1 MKTLFKLILVLAIA
15 AGGLYWFAG
24 YTPED
29 AKTTTQHVAHT
40 IKEQTIEQGEDQLS
54 RIDRIKRLFHFKEA
68 VEEAMD
74 KRVPLEH
81 RVRSEDIS
89 PIVKQAL
96 VATEDKRFYEHGAV
110 DFFSIGRALYTN
122 TIAGQ
127 TVEGGSTITQQ
138 LVKNLFLSSKR
149 IMSRKVEEVF
159 LAYLMEHYYSKDEI
173 ITMYLNTIYY
183 GTDYYGIKSA
193 SEGYFNTEPKDL
205 NLSQAAVLAGI
216 PQAPSYFNPV
226 SNIDATK
233 QRQRTVLTLMAQ
245 QGIIS
250 YADIDKAYYK
260 RLDAPKKQQNH

>member
-1 MKTLFKLILVLAIA
+1 MKTLFKLILVLTIA

-24 YTPED
+24 HTPED

-68 VEEAMD
+68 VEEAID
-74 KRVPLEH
+74 KRVEH

-149 IMSRKVEEVF
+149 IMSRKVEEMF
-159 LAYLMEHYYSKDEI
+159 LAYLMEYYYSKDEI

-183 GTDYYGIKSA
+183 GTDYYGIKAA

-226 SNIDATK
+226 SNMNATK

-260 RLDAPKKQQNH
+260 RLDVPKKHQDH

>member
-1 MKTLFKLILVLAIA
+1 MKTLLKLILVLAIA

-29 AKTTTQHVAHT
+29 AKTTTQHVAYT

-68 VEEAMD
+68 VEEAID
-74 KRVPLEH
+74 KRVEH
-81 RVRSEDIS
+81 RVRSEDIN

-122 TIAGQ
+122 IIAGQ

-149 IMSRKVEEVF
+149 IMSRKVEEIF

-183 GTDYYGIKSA
+183 GTDYYGIKAA
-193 SEGYFNTEPKDL
+193 SEGYFNTDPKDL

-226 SNIDATK
+226 SNMDATK

-250 YADIDKAYYK
+250 YADIDRAYYK
-260 RLDAPKKQQNH
+260 RLDAPKKHRVTD

>member
-122 TIAGQ
+122 TIAG
-127 TVEGGSTITQQ
+127 STITQQ

-183 GTDYYGIKSA
+183 GTDYYGIKAA
-193 SEGYFNTEPKDL
+193 SEGYFKTEPKDL

-260 RLDAPKKQQNH
+260 RLDAPKKQENH

>member
-1 MKTLFKLILVLAIA
+1 MAA
-15 AGGLYWFAG
+15 AGVYWFAG

-29 AKTTTQHVAHT
+29 ASNATQHVAHT

-68 VEEAMD
+68 VEEAID
-74 KRVPLEH
+74 KRVEH
-81 RVRSEDIS
+81 RVRSEDINT
-89 PIVKQAL
+89 IVKQAL

-122 TIAGQ
+122 IIAGQ

-149 IMSRKVEEVF
+149 IMSRKVEEIF

-183 GTDYYGIKSA
+183 GTDYYGIKAA
-193 SEGYFNTEPKDL
+193 SEGYFNTDPKDL

-226 SNIDATK
+226 SNMDATK

-250 YADIDKAYYK
+250 YADIDRAYYK
-260 RLDAPKKQQNH
+260 RLDAPKKHRVTD

>member
-1 MKTLFKLILVLAIA
+1 MKTLLKLILVLAIA
-15 AGGLYWFAG
+15 AAGVYWFAG

-29 AKTTTQHVAHT
+29 ASNATQHVAHT

-54 RIDRIKRLFHFKEA
+54 RTDRIKRLFLFKEA
-68 VEEAMD
+68 VEEAID
-74 KRVPLEH
+74 KRVEH
-81 RVRSEDIS
+81 RVRSEDIN

-122 TIAGQ
+122 IIAGQ

-149 IMSRKVEEVF
+149 IMSRKVEEIF

-183 GTDYYGIKSA
+183 GTDYYGIKAA
-193 SEGYFNTEPKDL
+193 SEGYFNTDPKDL

-226 SNIDATK
+226 SNMDATK

-250 YADIDKAYYK
+250 YADIDRAYYK
-260 RLDAPKKQQNH
+260 RLDAPKKHRVTD

>member
-1 MKTLFKLILVLAIA
+1 MKTLLKLILVLAIA
-15 AGGLYWFAG
+15 AAGVYWFAG

-29 AKTTTQHVAHT
+29 ASNATQHVAHT

-68 VEEAMD
+68 VEEAID
-74 KRVPLEH
+74 KRVEH
-81 RVRSEDIS
+81 RVRSEDIN

-122 TIAGQ
+122 IIAGQ

-149 IMSRKVEEVF
+149 IMSRKVEEIF

-183 GTDYYGIKSA
+183 GTDYYGIKAA
-193 SEGYFNTEPKDL
+193 SEGYFNTDPKDL

-226 SNIDATK
+226 SNMDATK

-250 YADIDKAYYK
+250 YADIDRAYYK
-260 RLDAPKKQQNH
+260 RLDAPKKHRVTD

>member
-1 MKTLFKLILVLAIA
+1 MAA
-15 AGGLYWFAG
+15 AGVYWFAG
-24 YTPED
+24 YTPKD
-29 AKTTTQHVAHT
+29 ASNATQHVAHT

-68 VEEAMD
+68 VEEAID
-74 KRVPLEH
+74 KRVEH
-81 RVRSEDIS
+81 RVRSEDIN
-89 PIVKQAL
+89 PIVKEAL

-122 TIAGQ
+122 IIAGQ

-149 IMSRKVEEVF
+149 IMSRKVEEIF

-183 GTDYYGIKSA
+183 GTDYYGIKAA
-193 SEGYFNTEPKDL
+193 SEGYFNTDPKDL

-226 SNIDATK
+226 SNMDATK

-260 RLDAPKKQQNH
+260 RLDTPKKQQSH

>member
-1 MKTLFKLILVLAIA
+1 MKTLLKLILVLAMAA
-15 AGGLYWFAG
+15 AGVYWFAG

-29 AKTTTQHVAHT
+29 ASNATQHVAHT

-54 RIDRIKRLFHFKEA
+54 RTDRIKRLFHFKEA
-68 VEEAMD
+68 VEEAID
-74 KRVPLEH
+74 KRVEH
-81 RVRSEDIS
+81 RVRSEDIN

-122 TIAGQ
+122 IIAGQ

-149 IMSRKVEEVF
+149 IMSRKVEEIF
-159 LAYLMEHYYSKDEI
+159 LAYLVEHYYSKDEI

-183 GTDYYGIKSA
+183 GTDYYGIKAA
-193 SEGYFNTEPKDL
+193 SEGYFNTDPKDL

-226 SNIDATK
+226 SNMDATK

-250 YADIDKAYYK
+250 YADIDRAYYK
-260 RLDAPKKQQNH
+260 RLDAPKKHRVTD

>member
-29 AKTTTQHVAHT
+29 AKTTTQHVAYT

-159 LAYLMEHYYSKDEI
+159 LAYLMEHYYSKDE
-173 ITMYLNTIYY
+173 MNTIYY
-183 GTDYYGIKSA
+183 GTDYYGIKAA
-193 SEGYFNTEPKDL
+193 SEGYFKTEPKDL

>member
-1 MKTLFKLILVLAIA
+1 MAA
-15 AGGLYWFAG
+15 AGVYWFAG
-24 YTPED
+24 YTPKD
-29 AKTTTQHVAHT
+29 ASNATQHVAHT

-74 KRVPLEH
+74 KRVEH
-81 RVRSEDIS
+81 RVRSEDIN

-122 TIAGQ
+122 IIAGQ

-149 IMSRKVEEVF
+149 IMSRKVEEIF

-183 GTDYYGIKSA
+183 GTDYYGIKAA
-193 SEGYFNTEPKDL
+193 SEGYFNTDPKDL

-226 SNIDATK
+226 SNMDATK

-260 RLDAPKKQQNH
+260 RLDAPKKHRVTD

>member
-1 MKTLFKLILVLAIA
+1 MAA
-15 AGGLYWFAG
+15 AGVYWFAG

-29 AKTTTQHVAHT
+29 ASNATQHVAHT

-54 RIDRIKRLFHFKEA
+54 RIDRIKRLFHFKKA

-74 KRVPLEH
+74 KRVEH
-81 RVRSEDIS
+81 RVRSEDIN

-122 TIAGQ
+122 IIAGQ

-149 IMSRKVEEVF
+149 IMSRKVEEIF

-183 GTDYYGIKSA
+183 GTDYYGIKAA
-193 SEGYFNTEPKDL
+193 SEGYFNTDPKDL

-226 SNIDATK
+226 SNMDATK

-250 YADIDKAYYK
+250 YADIDRAYYK
-260 RLDAPKKQQNH
+260 RLDAPKKHRVTD

>member
-1 MKTLFKLILVLAIA
+1 MKTLLKLILVLAMVA
-15 AGGLYWFAG
+15 AGVYWFAG

-29 AKTTTQHVAHT
+29 ASNATQHVAHT

-54 RIDRIKRLFHFKEA
+54 RTDRIKRLFHFKEA

-74 KRVPLEH
+74 KRVEH
-81 RVRSEDIS
+81 RVRSEDIN

-122 TIAGQ
+122 IIAGQ

-149 IMSRKVEEVF
+149 IMSRKVEEIF

-183 GTDYYGIKSA
+183 GTDYYGIKAA
-193 SEGYFNTEPKDL
+193 SEGYFNTDPKDL

-226 SNIDATK
+226 SNMDATK

-250 YADIDKAYYK
+250 YADIDRAYYK
-260 RLDAPKKQQNH
+260 RLDAPKKHRVTD

>member
-1 MKTLFKLILVLAIA
+1 MKTLLKLILVLAIA
-15 AGGLYWFAG
+15 AAGVYWFAG

-29 AKTTTQHVAHT
+29 ASNATQHVAHT

-68 VEEAMD
+68 VEEAID
-74 KRVPLEH
+74 KRVEH
-81 RVRSEDIS
+81 RVLSEDIN

-122 TIAGQ
+122 IIAGQ

-149 IMSRKVEEVF
+149 IMSRKVEEIF

-183 GTDYYGIKSA
+183 GTDYYGIKAA
-193 SEGYFNTEPKDL
+193 SEGYFNTDPKDL

-226 SNIDATK
+226 SNMDATK

-250 YADIDKAYYK
+250 YADIDRAYYK
-260 RLDAPKKQQNH
+260 RLDAPKKHRVTD

>member
-29 AKTTTQHVAHT
+29 AKTTTQHVAYT

-74 KRVPLEH
+74 KRVEH
-81 RVRSEDIS
+81 RVRSEDIN

-183 GTDYYGIKSA
+183 GTDYYGIKAA
-193 SEGYFNTEPKDL
+193 SEGYFKTEPKDL

>member
-1 MKTLFKLILVLAIA
+1 MKTLLKLILVLAMVA
-15 AGGLYWFAG
+15 AGVYWFAG

-29 AKTTTQHVAHT
+29 ASNATQHVAHT

-54 RIDRIKRLFHFKEA
+54 RTDRIKRLFHFKEA

-74 KRVPLEH
+74 KRVEH
-81 RVRSEDIS
+81 RVRSEDIN

-122 TIAGQ
+122 IIAGQ

-149 IMSRKVEEVF
+149 IMSRKVEEIF

-183 GTDYYGIKSA
+183 GTDYYGIKAA
-193 SEGYFNTEPKDL
+193 SEGYFNTDPKDL

-226 SNIDATK
+226 SNMDATK

-245 QGIIS
+245 VT
-250 YADIDKAYYK
+250 D
-260 RLDAPKKQQNH
+260 

>member
-1 MKTLFKLILVLAIA
+1 MKTLLKLILVLAMAA
-15 AGGLYWFAG
+15 AGVYWFAG

-29 AKTTTQHVAHT
+29 ASNATQHVAHT

-54 RIDRIKRLFHFKEA
+54 RTDRIKRLFHFKEA

-74 KRVPLEH
+74 KRVEH
-81 RVRSEDIS
+81 RVRSEDIN

-122 TIAGQ
+122 IIAGQ

-149 IMSRKVEEVF
+149 IMSRKVEEIF

-183 GTDYYGIKSA
+183 GTDYYGIKAA
-193 SEGYFNTEPKDL
+193 SEGYFNTDPKDL

-226 SNIDATK
+226 SNMDATK

-250 YADIDKAYYK
+250 YADIDRAYYK
-260 RLDAPKKQQNH
+260 RLDAPKKHRVTD

>member
-96 VATEDKRFYEHGAV
+96 VATEDKRF
-110 DFFSIGRALYTN
+110 L
-122 TIAGQ
+122 
-127 TVEGGSTITQQ
+127 
-138 LVKNLFLSSKR
+138 
-149 IMSRKVEEVF
+149 
-159 LAYLMEHYYSKDEI
+159 
-173 ITMYLNTIYY
+173 
-183 GTDYYGIKSA
+183 
-193 SEGYFNTEPKDL
+193 
-205 NLSQAAVLAGI
+205 
-216 PQAPSYFNPV
+216 
-226 SNIDATK
+226 
-233 QRQRTVLTLMAQ
+233 
-245 QGIIS
+245 
-250 YADIDKAYYK
+250 
-260 RLDAPKKQQNH
+260 

>member
-1 MKTLFKLILVLAIA
+1 MKTLLKLILVLAMAA
-15 AGGLYWFAG
+15 AGVYWFAG

-29 AKTTTQHVAHT
+29 ASNATQHVAHT

-54 RIDRIKRLFHFKEA
+54 RTDRIKRLFHFKEA
-68 VEEAMD
+68 VEEAID
-74 KRVPLEH
+74 KRVEH
-81 RVRSEDIS
+81 RVRSEDIN

-122 TIAGQ
+122 IIAGQ

-149 IMSRKVEEVF
+149 IMSRKVEEIF

-183 GTDYYGIKSA
+183 GTDYYGIKAA
-193 SEGYFNTEPKDL
+193 SEGYFNTDPKDL

-226 SNIDATK
+226 SNMDATK

-250 YADIDKAYYK
+250 YADIDRAYYK
-260 RLDAPKKQQNH
+260 RLDAPKKHRVTD

>member
-1 MKTLFKLILVLAIA
+1 MKTLFKLILVLTIA

-68 VEEAMD
+68 VEEAID
-74 KRVPLEH
+74 KRVEH

-149 IMSRKVEEVF
+149 IMSRKVEEMF

-183 GTDYYGIKSA
+183 GTDYYGIKAA
-193 SEGYFNTEPKDL
+193 SEGYFNTDPKDL

-226 SNIDATK
+226 SNMNATK

-260 RLDAPKKQQNH
+260 RLDVPKKHQDH

>member
-1 MKTLFKLILVLAIA
+1 MKTLLKLILVLAMAA
-15 AGGLYWFAG
+15 AGVYWFAG

-29 AKTTTQHVAHT
+29 ASNATQHVAHT

-68 VEEAMD
+68 VEEAID
-74 KRVPLEH
+74 KRVEH
-81 RVRSEDIS
+81 RVRSEDIN

-122 TIAGQ
+122 IIAGQ

-149 IMSRKVEEVF
+149 IMSRKVEEIF

-183 GTDYYGIKSA
+183 GTDYYGIKAA
-193 SEGYFNTEPKDL
+193 SEGYFNTDPKDL

-226 SNIDATK
+226 SNMDATK

-250 YADIDKAYYK
+250 YADIDRAYYK
-260 RLDAPKKQQNH
+260 RLDAPKKHRVTD

>member
-1 MKTLFKLILVLAIA
+1 MKTLFKLILVLTIA

-29 AKTTTQHVAHT
+29 ASNATQHVAHT

-68 VEEAMD
+68 VEEAID
-74 KRVPLEH
+74 KRVEH
-81 RVRSEDIS
+81 RVRSEDIN

-122 TIAGQ
+122 IIAGQ

-149 IMSRKVEEVF
+149 IMSRKVEEIF

-183 GTDYYGIKSA
+183 GTDYYGIKAA
-193 SEGYFNTEPKDL
+193 SEGYFNTDPKDL

-226 SNIDATK
+226 SNMDATK

-250 YADIDKAYYK
+250 YADIDRAYYK
-260 RLDAPKKQQNH
+260 RLDAPKKHRVTD

>member
-1 MKTLFKLILVLAIA
+1 MAA
-15 AGGLYWFAG
+15 AGVYWFAG

-29 AKTTTQHVAHT
+29 ASNATQHVAHT

-54 RIDRIKRLFHFKEA
+54 RTDRIKRLFHFKEA
-68 VEEAMD
+68 VEEAID
-74 KRVPLEH
+74 KRVEH
-81 RVRSEDIS
+81 RVRSEDIN

-122 TIAGQ
+122 IIAGQ

-149 IMSRKVEEVF
+149 IMSRKVEEIF

-183 GTDYYGIKSA
+183 GTDYYGIKAA
-193 SEGYFNTEPKDL
+193 SEGYFNTDPKDL

-226 SNIDATK
+226 SNMDATK

-250 YADIDKAYYK
+250 YADIDRAYYK
-260 RLDAPKKQQNH
+260 RLDAPKKHRVTD

>member
-1 MKTLFKLILVLAIA
+1 MAA
-15 AGGLYWFAG
+15 AGVYWFAG
-24 YTPED
+24 YTPKD
-29 AKTTTQHVAHT
+29 ASNATQHVAHT

-68 VEEAMD
+68 VEEAID
-74 KRVPLEH
+74 KRVEH
-81 RVRSEDIS
+81 RVRSEDIN

-122 TIAGQ
+122 IIAGQ

-149 IMSRKVEEVF
+149 IMSRKVEEIF

-183 GTDYYGIKSA
+183 GTDYYGIKAA
-193 SEGYFNTEPKDL
+193 SEGYFNTDPKDL

-226 SNIDATK
+226 SNMDATK

-250 YADIDKAYYK
+250 YADIDRAYYK
-260 RLDAPKKQQNH
+260 RLDAPKKHRVTD

>member
-1 MKTLFKLILVLAIA
+1 MAA
-15 AGGLYWFAG
+15 AGVYWFAG

-29 AKTTTQHVAHT
+29 ASNATQHVAHT

-54 RIDRIKRLFHFKEA
+54 RTDRIKRLFHFKEA

-74 KRVPLEH
+74 KRVEH
-81 RVRSEDIS
+81 RVRSEDIN

-122 TIAGQ
+122 IIAGQ

-149 IMSRKVEEVF
+149 IMSRKVEEIF

-183 GTDYYGIKSA
+183 GTDYYGIKAA
-193 SEGYFNTEPKDL
+193 SEGYFNTDPKDL

-226 SNIDATK
+226 SNMDATK

-250 YADIDKAYYK
+250 YADIDRAYYK
-260 RLDAPKKQQNH
+260 RLDAPKKHRVTD

>member
-1 MKTLFKLILVLAIA
+1 MKTLLKLILVLAIA
-15 AGGLYWFAG
+15 AAGVYWFAG

-29 AKTTTQHVAHT
+29 ASNATQHVAHT

-68 VEEAMD
+68 VEEAID
-74 KRVPLEH
+74 KRVEH
-81 RVRSEDIS
+81 RVRSEDIN

-122 TIAGQ
+122 IIAGQ

-149 IMSRKVEEVF
+149 IMSRKVEEMF

-183 GTDYYGIKSA
+183 GTDYYGIKAA
-193 SEGYFNTEPKDL
+193 SEGYFNTDPKDL

-226 SNIDATK
+226 SNMNATK

-260 RLDAPKKQQNH
+260 RLDAPSKSSLK

>member
-1 MKTLFKLILVLAIA
+1 MKTLLKLILVLTIA

-29 AKTTTQHVAHT
+29 EKMTTQHVAHT

-74 KRVPLEH
+74 KRVEH
-81 RVRSEDIS
+81 RVRSEDIN

-122 TIAGQ
+122 IIAGQ

-149 IMSRKVEEVF
+149 IMSRKVEEIF

-183 GTDYYGIKSA
+183 GTDYYGIKAA
-193 SEGYFNTEPKDL
+193 SEGYFNTDPKDL

-226 SNIDATK
+226 SNMDATK

-250 YADIDKAYYK
+250 YADIDRAYYK
-260 RLDAPKKQQNH
+260 RLDAPKKHRVTD

>member
-1 MKTLFKLILVLAIA
+1 MAA
-15 AGGLYWFAG
+15 AGVYWFAG
-24 YTPED
+24 YTPKD
-29 AKTTTQHVAHT
+29 ASNATQHVAHT

-68 VEEAMD
+68 VEEAID
-74 KRVPLEH
+74 KRVEH
-81 RVRSEDIS
+81 RVRSEDIN

-122 TIAGQ
+122 IIAGQ

-149 IMSRKVEEVF
+149 IMSRKVEEIF

-183 GTDYYGIKSA
+183 GTDYYGIKAA
-193 SEGYFNTEPKDL
+193 SEGYFNTDPKDL

-250 YADIDKAYYK
+250 YADIDRAYYK
-260 RLDAPKKQQNH
+260 RLDAPKKHRVTD

>member
-1 MKTLFKLILVLAIA
+1 MKTLFKLILVLAMAA
-15 AGGLYWFAG
+15 AGVYWFAG

-29 AKTTTQHVAHT
+29 ASNATQHVAHT

-54 RIDRIKRLFHFKEA
+54 RIDRIKRLFHFKKA

-74 KRVPLEH
+74 KRVEH
-81 RVRSEDIS
+81 RVRSEDIN

-122 TIAGQ
+122 IIAGQ

-149 IMSRKVEEVF
+149 IMSRKVEEIF

-183 GTDYYGIKSA
+183 GTDYYGIKAA
-193 SEGYFNTEPKDL
+193 SEGYFNTDPKDL

-226 SNIDATK
+226 SNMDATK

-250 YADIDKAYYK
+250 YADIDRAYYK
-260 RLDAPKKQQNH
+260 RLDAPKKHRVTD

>member
-1 MKTLFKLILVLAIA
+1 MKTLFKLILVLVMV

-54 RIDRIKRLFHFKEA
+54 RVDRIKRLFHFQQA

-122 TIAGQ
+122 AVAGQ

-149 IMSRKVEEVF
+149 IMSRKIEEVF
-159 LAYLMEHYYSKDEI
+159 LAYLMEYYYSKDEI
-173 ITMYLNTIYY
+173 ITMYLNTIYF
-183 GTDYYGIKSA
+183 GTDYYGIKAA
-193 SEGYFNTEPKDL
+193 SEGYFNTDPKDL
-205 NLSQAAVLAGI
+205 NVSQAAVLAGI
-216 PQAPSYFNPV
+216 PQAPSYYNPV
-226 SNIDATK
+226 SDMNATK

-250 YADIDKAYYK
+250 YADVDRYYYK
-260 RLDAPKKQQNH
+260 RLDNPKKQQDQ

>member
-1 MKTLFKLILVLAIA
+1 MKTLFKLILVLTIA

-68 VEEAMD
+68 VEEAID
-74 KRVPLEH
+74 KRVEH

-149 IMSRKVEEVF
+149 IMSRKVEEMF

-183 GTDYYGIKSA
+183 GTDYYGIKAA
-193 SEGYFNTEPKDL
+193 SEGYFNTDPKDL

-226 SNIDATK
+226 SNMNATK

-245 QGIIS
+245 QGMIS

-260 RLDAPKKQQNH
+260 RLDVPKKHQDH

>member
-1 MKTLFKLILVLAIA
+1 MAA
-15 AGGLYWFAG
+15 AGVYWFAG

-29 AKTTTQHVAHT
+29 ASNATQHVAHT

-68 VEEAMD
+68 VEEAID
-74 KRVPLEH
+74 KRVEH
-81 RVRSEDIS
+81 RVRSEDIN

-122 TIAGQ
+122 IIAGQ

-149 IMSRKVEEVF
+149 IMSRKVEEIF

-183 GTDYYGIKSA
+183 GTDYYGIKAA
-193 SEGYFNTEPKDL
+193 SEGYFNTDPKDL

-226 SNIDATK
+226 SNMDATK

-250 YADIDKAYYK
+250 YADIDRAYYK
-260 RLDAPKKQQNH
+260 RLDAPKKHRVTD

>member
-1 MKTLFKLILVLAIA
+1 MAA
-15 AGGLYWFAG
+15 AGVYWFAG

-74 KRVPLEH
+74 KRVEH
-81 RVRSEDIS
+81 RVRSEDIN

-122 TIAGQ
+122 IIAGQ

-149 IMSRKVEEVF
+149 IMSRKVEEIF

-183 GTDYYGIKSA
+183 GTDYYGIKAA
-193 SEGYFNTEPKDL
+193 SEGYFNTDPKDL
-205 NLSQAAVLAGI
+205 SLSQATVLAGI

-226 SNIDATK
+226 SNMDATK

-250 YADIDKAYYK
+250 YADIDRAYYK
-260 RLDAPKKQQNH
+260 RLDAPKKHRVTD

>member
-1 MKTLFKLILVLAIA
+1 MAA
-15 AGGLYWFAG
+15 AGVYWFAG
-24 YTPED
+24 YTPKD
-29 AKTTTQHVAHT
+29 ASNATQHVAHT

-68 VEEAMD
+68 VEEAID
-74 KRVPLEH
+74 KRVEH
-81 RVRSEDIS
+81 RVRSEDIN
-89 PIVKQAL
+89 PIVKEAL

-122 TIAGQ
+122 IIAGQ

-149 IMSRKVEEVF
+149 IMSRKVEEIF

-183 GTDYYGIKSA
+183 GTDYYGIKAA
-193 SEGYFNTEPKDL
+193 SEGYFNTDPKDL

-226 SNIDATK
+226 SNMDATK
-233 QRQRTVLTLMAQ
+233 QRQRSVLTLMAQ

-250 YADIDKAYYK
+250 YADIDRAYYK
-260 RLDAPKKQQNH
+260 RLDAPKKHRVTD